1 MFSLITPNIQPA
13 NKPVNFDLSTS
24 LQLIGRSK
32 EFQRIIDIL
41 AKDEDLLI
49 TGVPGSGRRTLVKVA
64 AQEVGAVV
72 LEIDCIRA
80 TDGERF
86 LQLLLEAISQ
96 NWQAKKIKSWV
107 EKKESEFFIFNSE
120 SKLKLLHS
128 LNQKQLWQAFT
139 SLIELLQIMAND
151 LNQRVVL
158 ILQSFPHIRSWD
170 RNGLWESTFRQ
181 EVKNHPHVSY
191 VLLATIAETSHHQD
205 DSIYSIETMELA
217 PLSKDV
223 LALWAREILHTENL
237 KFDPHSQGLQVF
249 LDAVQGNIGDA
260 MVLIRRLSSLE
271 HDQGLITEQKVQQVI
286 EGMLKDLSITYESL
300 LMLLPAS
307 QIHLLECLAV
317 DPTDKPQSKE
327 YIQKHGLSRGGSLQ
341 GALTGLQHK
350 GLIYSAEQ
358 GYRLAL
364 PLLALWLRKRLS

>member
-1 MFSLITPNIQPA
+1 
-13 NKPVNFDLSTS
+13 VNFDLSTS

-41 AKDEDLLI
+41 IRDEDLLI

-96 NWQAKKIKSWV
+96 NWQANKIESWV
-107 EKKESEFFIFNSE
+107 EKSASEFFSFNSE
-120 SKLKLLHS
+120 SKLKLSHS
-128 LNQKQLWQAFT
+128 LDQKQLWQAFT
-139 SLIELLQIMAND
+139 SLLELLQIMAND

-191 VLLATIAETSHHQD
+191 VLLATIAENSHHQN
-205 DSIYSIETMELA
+205 DSIYSIETMQLA

-223 LALWAREILHTENL
+223 LALWAREILHKENL

-260 MVLIRRLSSLE
+260 MALIRRLSSLE
-271 HDQGLITEQKVQQVI
+271 HEQGLITEQKVQQVI

-307 QIHLLECLAV
+307 QIHLLECLAI

-364 PLLALWLRKRLS
+364 PLLALWLKQRLS